1 MRTLLTAT
9 TLLEPN
15 DVVGNAAP
23 ADVNPGDRFYF
34 DSATIGDSPSVGLDV
49 DLYRVE
55 LVAGDHLAI
64 DIDTPS
70 GQFEFDS
77 LLRVFDAAG
86 IERAISD
93 DSPSPGEMP
102 SQDSWIDFV
111 APHTGTFFVGVSGF
125 GDFGY
130 SPFMSDSGTP
140 GSTGNSDL
148 TIELFPSLDE
158 PGDEPFEIPGND
170 LSITHKLCRSN

>member
-1 MRTLLTAT
+1 MLITRNAWLKRCRQKTTSRRCLRTTRIRRRIHTMTPVVSCETLEMRTLLTAT

-125 GDFGY
+125 GNFGAHRV
-130 SPFMSDSGTP
+130 SRG
-140 GSTGNSDL
+140 
-148 TIELFPSLDE
+148 
-158 PGDEPFEIPGND
+158 
-170 LSITHKLCRSN
+170 